1 MTVVVVGVAA
11 AVVTATL
18 VVVVVVVV
26 VAVVVVAGLPHS
38 GHAPHNAFQVHFLTQ
53 GVLLAAHQDLHLAMT
68 FVVVGL
74 GLGFGLK
81 LGGVVVVFLFADTG
95 CAGCSATYGY
105 LKDKTIYSPFEY
117 IM

>member
-38 GHAPHNAFQVHFLTQ
+38 GHAPHNAFQVHFLAQ
-53 GVLLAAHQDLHLAMT
+53 GFLLAPAHQDLHLVMT
-68 FVVVGL
+68 VVVVGVAAA
-74 GLGFGLK
+74 
-81 LGGVVVVFLFADTG
+81 VVT
-95 CAGCSATYGY
+95 AT
-105 LKDKTIYSPFEY
+105 LVDVPVK
-117 IM
+117 M